1 MVGNAEIILPIPFMD
16 EVKSVRLTG
25 FVDAG
30 NVYASDDDIS
40 LSELRMSTGISG
52 VWMSPFGMISVSY
65 AQPFKDQRGDEI
77 QKFQFNFG
85 TQF

>member
-1 MVGNAEIILPIPFMD
+1 MGGQTER
-16 EVKSVRLTG
+16 ESVHHA
-25 FVDAG
+25 VDDDAG